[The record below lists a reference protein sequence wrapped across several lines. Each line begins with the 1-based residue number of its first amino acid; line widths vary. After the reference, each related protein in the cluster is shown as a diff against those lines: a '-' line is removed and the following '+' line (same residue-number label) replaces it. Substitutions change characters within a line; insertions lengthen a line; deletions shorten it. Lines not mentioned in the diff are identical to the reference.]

1 MKQKPIVSIILPVY
15 NGEHFLRRAIE
26 SVLAQTRSDWELYI
40 VDDGSTDASAT
51 ICDEYAA
58 NDLRILAFHQPNG
71 GVNSAR
77 SKGVV
82 KANGEYLTFL
92 DADDA
97 LLPNAIDYMSNLFRE
112 GIDLVANGQFL
123 GLSSR
128 EDYVKALWKGETG
141 PELWGKMFRTSLFKP
156 IANSL
161 EKRMVM
167 GEDLLLNSIYALHI
181 EAAYL
186 FPQAVYDVNREN
198 QTSVTRTFKHNW
210 EYEKY
215 FFSKV
220 DELFLS
226 KCTDWNSYE
235 AVRLLVNKSW
245 LNAMK
250 YVLLDGSSIDYGDA
264 EFKTVEAYFRDKKDE
279 LGPSEKMLLSIKI
292 PWLYRILLQF
302 YLKLK

>member
-1 MKQKPIVSIILPVY
+1 MPVVSIILPVF
-15 NGEHFLRRAIE
+15 NGERFLQNAIN
-26 SVLAQTRSDWELYI
+26 SVLQQSCKDWELFI
-40 VDDGSTDASAT
+40 IDDGSTDNSPA
-51 ICDEYAA
+51 ICDEYSST
-58 NDLRILAFHQPNG
+58 DTRITVFHQANQ
-71 GVNSAR
+71 GVNAAR
-77 SKGVV
+77 ATGIVNATGSF
-82 KANGEYLTFL
+82 LTFL

-128 EDYVKALWKGETG
+128 EDYVKTLWKGETG